1 MKKLVALFILIMFA
15 PNSAGTVLAFSDN
28 NDVIV
33 KSSAAKKFAVLPK
46 DIGFPEGI
54 TANPHNGDIIV
65 GTFDFPGAAVPNY
78 LLRFNKSGKLVA
90 KLEVG
95 TAPLLGLA
103 YNPDD
108 DMVYFASIG
117 DFTGPGSK
125 IRRIEV
131 DFTELS
137 RAEDVADIPG
147 IGAPPKRIVVNPD
160 GSQDVIEF
168 GQIARVPNGL
178 AFASSGDLYVSDSFQ
193 GAIFLFE
200 TPASNCPGPMCAV
213 ETVVHDGLLDTPGFP
228 PFGANGLA
236 LNKDETELF
245 IANTGDDRVL
255 KLVLATNEI
264 SVFAESIN
272 GADGL
277 VMDSKG
283 ILWVAANQ
291 ADNVVALNKAGRVV
305 ARLGAFLGI
314 RRDGSARGLIFPAS
328 LVIVKNKMF
337 VTNLAVPLRGLGAGG
352 AEPEEDITKYTIS
365 RINVPRLRH

>member
-33 KSSAAKKFAVLPK
+33 KSSAAKKFAVLPE
-46 DIGFPEGI
+46 GVNLPEGI
-54 TANPHNGDIIV
+54 TANPYNGDIIV
-65 GTFDFPGAAVPNY
+65 GTFESPGR
-78 LLRFNKSGKLVA
+78 LLRYDRRGKLVA
-90 KLEVG
+90 QVSVG
-95 TAPLLGLA
+95 PAPLLGLA

-108 DMVYFASIG
+108 GMVYFASVG
-117 DFTGPGSK
+117 DFAGVGSK
-125 IRRIEV
+125 IRRIEA
-131 DFTELS
+131 DFTEDS
-137 RAEDVADIPG
+137 SAGDVVDIPG
-147 IGAPPKRIVVNPD
+147 IGAPDDRVVINPD
-160 GSQDVIEF
+160 NSDEF
-168 GQIARVPNGL
+168 PSVDTITFGNVARVPNGL
-178 AFASSGDLYVSDSFQ
+178 AFTRGGDLYVSDSFQ

-213 ETVVHDGLLDTPGFP
+213 ETVVHDGLLATPGFP

-328 LVIVKNKMF
+328 LVIVRNKMF
-337 VTNLAVPLRGLGAGG
+337 VTNLAVPLRGPDFAE
-352 AEPEEDITKYTIS
+352 AEPEADITKYTIS
-365 RINVPRLRH
+365 RINVLRLRH